1 MKPELTDEKAAV
13 VHVALPEPNLLSG
26 LTDWDLDFRQI
37 TPGSGATRISIAQ
50 GRLFTQVRIKMPIG
64 VHQRG
69 SSPAD
74 QLTFG
79 LPQRGSLVTWQGTDA
94 RALPFIS
101 FGSGQEFD
109 GVSDAS
115 FEAVTLS
122 IRKSDVEA
130 FARDCGLELPDH
142 YTAPAVLDL
151 FENSWVDNL
160 YRYSSDAFGSET
172 APQPAPEDEEVMAMT
187 LLMALA
193 DAQTLEKTGS
203 ERMRGRVL
211 RRALEVLDS
220 ETESPPSIRELC
232 VLCGS
237 SWPTL
242 QRAFIERFGI
252 GPKTYANALRLNRVR
267 RDLIASGKSGKI
279 ADAANRWGF
288 WHMGQLAKDYRKLFG
303 RLPSEDLKH

>member
-1 MKPELTDEKAAV
+1 MKPEPTDEKAAV

-37 TPGSGATRISIAQ
+37 TPGSEATRISISA
-50 GRLFTQVRIKMPIG
+50 GRLFTQVRIKMPFR
-64 VHQRG
+64 VHQQG
-69 SSPAD
+69 SAPAD

-79 LPQRGSLVTWQGTDA
+79 LPQRGSLVSWQGTDA
-94 RALPFIS
+94 RALPFVS
-101 FGSGQEFD
+101 FGSGHEFD
-109 GVSDAS
+109 GVSDAC

-122 IRKSDVEA
+122 IRTSDVETLA
-130 FARDCGLELPDH
+130 HDCGLELPEH
-142 YTAPAVLDL
+142 YTEPAVLDL
-151 FENSWVDNL
+151 FENSLVENL
-160 YRYSSDAFGSET
+160 YRCTSDAFASEN
-172 APQPAPEDEEVMAMT
+172 APQPAPEDEEVMAIT
-187 LLMALA
+187 LLMALS
-193 DAQTLEKTGS
+193 DAQTLKETGS
-203 ERMRGRVL
+203 ARMRGRVL
-211 RRALEVLDS
+211 RRALEILDT

-288 WHMGQLAKDYRKLFG
+288 WHMGQMAKDYRKLFG
-303 RLPSEDLKH
+303 RLPSQDLKH

>member
-1 MKPELTDEKAAV
+1 MKPEPTDEKAAV

-37 TPGSGATRISIAQ
+37 TPGSGATRISMAQ
-50 GRLFTQVRIKMPIG
+50 GRLFTRVGIKMPFR
-64 VHQRG
+64 VHQQG

-79 LPQRGSLVTWQGTDA
+79 LPQRGSLVNWQGNDA

-101 FGSGQEFD
+101 FGSGHEFD

-115 FEAVTLS
+115 FEGVTLS
-122 IRKSDVEA
+122 IRKSDVETL
-130 FARDCGLELPDH
+130 ARDCGLELTQH

-160 YRYSSDAFGSET
+160 HRCTSDAFASEN
-172 APQPAPEDEEVMAMT
+172 APQPAPEDEEAMAIT

-193 DAQTLEKTGS
+193 DAQTLENTGS

-211 RRALEVLDS
+211 RRALEVLDT

-232 VLCGS
+232 ALCGS

-242 QRAFIERFGI
+242 QRAFVERFGI
-252 GPKTYANALRLNRVR
+252 GPKSYANALRLNGVR
-267 RDLIASGKSGKI
+267 RDLIASGETGKI